1 MELLYVIIGFII
13 YVWLVSP
20 KERTIDE
27 LKSKQK
33 DDPFDFTRITAEDF
47 IKAAKKIDNKE
58 KHTNDQSTS
67 GTEEQT
73 KVSILEAKDY
83 ISILLSSEP
92 IDNMTAYY
100 MRQENDRNLYF
111 TYINKSPHWRF
122 KRETRFNI
130 DKGICQSCGKTIYI
144 NSFHCH
150 HLNYTSLFNEDME
163 DLISL
168 CYSCHQEEHNHQRI
182 KNWKQ

>member
-1 MELLYVIIGFII
+1 MELLYAIIGFII

-33 DDPFDFTRITAEDF
+33 DDKFDWSGITAEDF
-47 IKAAKKIDNKE
+47 IKAAKEVTGNKYKE
-58 KHTNDQSTS
+58 PIETS
-67 GTEEQT
+67 KQT
-73 KVSILEAKDY
+73 KVSRPEATDY

-92 IDNMTAYY
+92 IDDMTAYY
-100 MRQENDRNLYF
+100 MRQANDKDLYF
-111 TYINKSPHWRF
+111 TYINESPNWRF

-130 DKGICQSCGKTIYI
+130 DKGICQSCGKTIYL

-163 DLISL
+163 DLVSL
-168 CYSCHQEEHNHQRI
+168 CYSCHQEEHNH
-182 KNWKQ
+182 

>member
-1 MELLYVIIGFII
+1 MELLYAIIGFII

-33 DDPFDFTRITAEDF
+33 DDQFDWSGITPEDF
-47 IKAAKKIDNKE
+47 IKAAKEVTESEYKE
-58 KHTNDQSTS
+58 PIETS
-67 GTEEQT
+67 KQT
-73 KVSILEAKDY
+73 KVSKLEATDY

-92 IDNMTAYY
+92 IDDMTAYY
-100 MRQENDRNLYF
+100 MRQANDKNLYF
-111 TYINKSPHWRF
+111 TYIEYSPNWRL

-130 DKGICQSCGKTIYI
+130 DKGICQSCGRTIYV

-150 HLNYTSLFNEDME
+150 HKNYSSLFNEDID
-163 DLISL
+163 DLESL
-168 CYSCHQEEHNHQRI
+168 CYSCHQEKHNH
-182 KNWKQ
+182 